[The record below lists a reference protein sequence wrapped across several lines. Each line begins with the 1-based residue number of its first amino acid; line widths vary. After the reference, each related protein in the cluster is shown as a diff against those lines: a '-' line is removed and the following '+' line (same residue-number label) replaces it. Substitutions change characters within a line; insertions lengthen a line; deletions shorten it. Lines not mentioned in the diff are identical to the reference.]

1 MKQEGKTIGETHVK
15 KSRSWLDRHI
25 LTDPFSDIPLNEISE
40 ILSYTTNSTG
50 WEVSKIEKEIMSG
63 NHKDYKKAYHKAI
76 KERLMITIPQAE
88 TAQRETLTALL
99 ISFFACTGCRVGEV
113 RAMR

>member
-1 MKQEGKTIGETHVK
+1 
-15 KSRSWLDRHI
+15 
-25 LTDPFSDIPLNEISE
+25 
-40 ILSYTTNSTG
+40 
-50 WEVSKIEKEIMSG
+50 
-63 NHKDYKKAYHKAI
+63 
-76 KERLMITIPQAE
+76 MITIPQAE